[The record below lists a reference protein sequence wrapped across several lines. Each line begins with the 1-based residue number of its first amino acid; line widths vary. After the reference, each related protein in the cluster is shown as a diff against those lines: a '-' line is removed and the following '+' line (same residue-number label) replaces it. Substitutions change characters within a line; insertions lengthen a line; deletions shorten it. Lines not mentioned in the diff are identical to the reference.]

1 MIRRL
6 ARCCL
11 PASRPAAIDAAA
23 PGSTPWSYN
32 ATANLDFLGA
42 GETITFSY
50 TVTATDGSGATAT
63 DVVSF
68 TITGT
73 NDAPTVT
80 ATATR
85 PGSPRRPMRR
95 AQNLNQNGTVSF
107 DDIDSNDVVD
117 ISFAPN
123 GSPVWSHGSL
133 DPAAWRAAARRLLDR
148 R

>member
-1 MIRRL
+1 M
-6 ARCCL
+6 
-11 PASRPAAIDAAA
+11 IDAAA

-73 NDAPTVT
+73 NDGPTVDASDPT
-80 ATATR
+80 GFNEALNA
-85 PGSPRRPMRR
+85 S

-107 DDIDSNDVVD
+107 NDIDSQ
-117 ISFAPN
+117 
-123 GSPVWSHGSL
+123 
-133 DPAAWRAAARRLLDR
+133 RRGRHYLCAERLAGVEPR
-148 R
+148 LA

>member
-1 MIRRL
+1 MIRLLGALLL
-6 ARCCL
+6 AGF
-11 PASRPAAIDAAA
+11 STGGINAAA

-32 ATANLDFLGA
+32 ATANLDFLRA

-63 DVVSF
+63 DVASF

-73 NDAPTVT
+73 NDGPTITASDPTGFIEAPN
-80 ATATR
+80 A
-85 PGSPRRPMRR
+85 S

-107 DDIDSNDVVD
+107 NDIDSNDVID
-117 ISFAPN
+117 ITFAPN

-133 DPAAWRAAARRLLDR
+133 DPAAWRAAACRLLDR